1 VIVFGRKIS
10 WPVAAAA
17 AVLVVAVQL
26 PELGQPN
33 WDISLGL
40 LGPLVVGWVGGR
52 KVVRRV
58 PGPFEPANFT

>member
-1 VIVFGRKIS
+1 MIVFGRKIS
-10 WPVAAAA
+10 WPVTTSA

-26 PELGQPN
+26 PELAQPD

-58 PGPFEPANFT
+58 PGPLEPAHFT